1 MDMPFIHMGNMVRT
15 ELERQGKTIAWL
27 AKRLINYS
35 EINTVIVISDRTVID
50 GQLGTELMN
59 VDGKKGVAQHIEN
72 TSQDLLKKLTEG
84 GYIIVT
90 TLCNKEEIAN
100 KIIDTLLE
108 KKLIVGSQ
116 VTKVHSK
123 YWWNNKLEEC
133 DEYKLEFRTKETI
146 FNEIENEI
154 KQIHDYE
161 VAEISY
167 YEIKNASR
175 EFFDWIDKNIL

>member
-1 MDMPFIHMGNMVRT
+1 MD
-15 ELERQGKTIAWL
+15 K
-27 AKRLINYS
+27 
-35 EINTVIVISDRTVID
+35 
-50 GQLGTELMN
+50 
-59 VDGKKGVAQHIEN
+59 
-72 TSQDLLKKLTEG
+72 
-84 GYIIVT
+84 YIIVT

-100 KIIDTLLE
+100 KIIDTLME

-116 VTKVHSK
+116 VTKVQSK

-167 YEIKNASR
+167 YEIKNASK